1 MKRLTTFIILTLALT
16 SFDMPAQKTYKNND
30 LSDHRNFVLSG
41 FAKNQNGPIIANML
55 NDFSNEYLYFKS
67 KYNDNIIDKIIELSK
82 FNWNSNEFENLG
94 NLDEEIIQNEIQ
106 AILNK
111 NKKEILSNNN
121 AGLFSDMRK
130 LARAIIFRSIQLNR
144 FEEIEYLR
152 INMETLMTAA
162 LDYKISTDFDPF
174 MHKTTATAVSDDL
187 EEFYLEVLP
196 KYYEILV
203 FQQNAFYLVDDFIRE
218 AFYKISKGVVLVD
231 NNNMEISVNKIIDLL
246 LIAHKLN
253 GENEINMIYLIKMAE
268 NFVLNDCFS
277 NIENLKEFSL
287 SVFDRILIVLANTNS
302 IPNLNAAKTLFVK
315 FFQPDSYF
323 APTVEYVKF
332 LNLKYVEEGKKKQVA
347 NHFQFEKLQIV
358 YMVDLLWTTLH
369 QKFEPMNKKEIYEI
383 LKEFRNYEKKI
394 NKVDLEHFNIF
405 RVLILKNSDLLD
417 RYYDVFRSFYD
428 LGLYFMQANH
438 ANRHLKMSTFPKI
451 FDQFLDT
458 AYQRD
463 GNLANQIWH
472 GFVPDQTNFNLNCAE
487 NYVAYKFINLQSF
500 PSELSSTEVRFAKYG
515 DLEDK
520 NIEELLFESET
531 FQDMILA
538 FKGLYL
544 NNEGL
549 NFGAFAGKT
558 IKKDFW
564 DALYKL
570 NPVMFAH
577 RGILNIV

>member
-1 MKRLTTFIILTLALT
+1 MNRLTTFIILTLALT
-16 SFDMPAQKTYKNND
+16 CFDMPVQKTDKNND
-30 LSDHRNFVLSG
+30 LSDHRNFVLNA
-41 FAKNQNGPIIANML
+41 FAKNQNGPKIANML
-55 NDFSNEYLYFKS
+55 TDFSNEYLYFNS

-82 FNWNSNEFENLG
+82 FKWNSNEFENLG
-94 NLDEEIIQNEIQ
+94 NLKEEIISNEVQ
-106 AILNK
+106 AIFNNNK
-111 NKKEILSNNN
+111 REILSNNN
-121 AGLFSDMRK
+121 AGLFSGMRK

-144 FEEIEYLR
+144 FEEIDSLKISEE
-152 INMETLMTAA
+152 MLMAAA
-162 LDYKISTDFDPF
+162 LEYKISTDFDPF
-174 MHKTTATAVSDDL
+174 MDKKTAKAISDDL
-187 EEFYLEVLP
+187 EEFYSEVLS
-196 KYYEILV
+196 KYYDFLV
-203 FQQNAFYLVDDFIRE
+203 FQQNAFNLVDDFIKE
-218 AFYKISKGVVLVD
+218 ALSKISKGVVLVD
-231 NNNMEISVNKIIDLL
+231 NNNREISVNKIIDLL

-253 GENEINMIYLIKMAE
+253 GENEINMTYLINIAE
-268 NFVLNDCFS
+268 THVFNDCFS
-277 NIENLKEFSL
+277 KKENLKEFSL
-287 SVFDRILIVLANTNS
+287 SVFDRILKALTNSNS

-315 FFQPDSYF
+315 FFRPDSYL

-332 LNLKYVEEGKKKQVA
+332 INLKYVEEGNKKQVA

-369 QKFEPMNKKEIYEI
+369 QKFELMNKKEIYEI

-394 NKVDLEHFNIF
+394 NKVDLEHFNLF

-428 LGLYFMQANH
+428 LGLYFMQENH
-438 ANRHLKMSTFPKI
+438 ANRYLKMSTFPKI
-451 FDQFLDT
+451 FDEFLDT

-463 GNLANQIWH
+463 GGMANQMWH
-472 GFVPDQTNFNLNCAE
+472 GFVPDKTHFNLNCAE

-500 PSELSSTEVRFAKYG
+500 PSELSSTEVKFAKYG

-531 FQDMILA
+531 FQDVILA

-544 NNEGL
+544 DNEGL

-558 IKKDFW
+558 IKKNFW

-570 NPVMFAH
+570 NPTMFAQ